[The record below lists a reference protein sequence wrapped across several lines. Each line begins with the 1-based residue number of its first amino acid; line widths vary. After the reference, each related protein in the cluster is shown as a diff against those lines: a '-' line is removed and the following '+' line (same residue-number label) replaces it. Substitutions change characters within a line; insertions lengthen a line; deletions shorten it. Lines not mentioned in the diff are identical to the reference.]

1 MAKNA
6 PSPEAIDVARRA
18 LEGLRARRCPW
29 PSMRRMLKSE
39 EVLRIGQG
47 WEDLHEALDAEDE
60 NAALLAQVLPDVHNK
75 YLTVGERYV
84 TLYTFSR
91 REVSQL
97 LSPARNLAPGA
108 SAFSDSF
115 PLPVSDASL
124 ESAPQEPVL
133 SGIRE
138 LGRNTV
144 GLVFCSQRSYEV
156 RDHFPK
162 EKMSEQL
169 QKVFP
174 GFDEVIA
181 IRRVKY
187 QAFDVVVLKGG
198 SERIEVRLDQPANL
212 ATTEI
217 DQVMANL
224 RLALR
229 TVLPE
234 SAPLVSGG
242 NPTNLFPAIPSIYN
256 DKSEG
261 LVLELGFQTHT
272 GSINRDKIKH
282 RDQDLRQELF
292 HKGGKSAVRSITPY
306 FLCVGWGDITPDT
319 QIELTLP
326 GRARDLSSTAPFLE
340 HAVVSNIVSEIEM
353 NAVVNKLVSHL

>member
-162 EKMSEQL
+162 EKMSEHSDQTR
-169 QKVFP
+169 
-174 GFDEVIA
+174 EVPSFRCRCPKRGQRA
-181 IRRVKY
+181 HR
-187 QAFDVVVLKGG
+187 
-198 SERIEVRLDQPANL
+198 S
-212 ATTEI
+212 
-217 DQVMANL
+217 
-224 RLALR
+224 
-229 TVLPE
+229 TV
-234 SAPLVSGG
+234 G
-242 NPTNLFPAIPSIYN
+242 PTG
-256 DKSEG
+256 KSS
-261 LVLELGFQTHT
+261 H
-272 GSINRDKIKH
+272 H
-282 RDQDLRQELF
+282 RDRPGD
-292 HKGGKSAVRSITPY
+292 GKSAPSAKDCASGVRSSRERWEPN
-306 FLCVGWGDITPDT
+306 
-319 QIELTLP
+319 E
-326 GRARDLSSTAPFLE
+326 
-340 HAVVSNIVSEIEM
+340 
-353 NAVVNKLVSHL
+353 LVSCHSLHLQRQVGRISS